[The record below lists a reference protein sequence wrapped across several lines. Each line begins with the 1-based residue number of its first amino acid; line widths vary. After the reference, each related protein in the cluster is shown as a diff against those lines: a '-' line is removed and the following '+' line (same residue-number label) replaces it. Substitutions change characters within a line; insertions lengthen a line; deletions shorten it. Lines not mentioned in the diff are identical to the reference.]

1 MLVLGDGDDSDG
13 VTIGANTYLDRFEFL
28 NSTGAWAND
37 AGKQTDLDG
46 VTTTGL
52 GTIDLWIGGLA
63 EEIMPFG
70 GLLGSTFN
78 FVFETQLE
86 ALQNGDRFYY
96 LARTA
101 GMQFGTQLEQNS
113 FAKLVMLN
121 TDVTHLP
128 DAIFSTPTWI
138 LEVDPTK
145 QHTGLGVDGRDDPSG
160 GPITI
165 FGTELVPLVIRDN
178 PATGGPDTNYLQYT
192 GLDHVVLGGTA
203 GNDIII
209 SSEGDDTLYG
219 DEGNDRLEGGYGND
233 VLLGGAGDD
242 IIQDMGGDDNIQGGD
257 GNDVIHGRQHG
268 GGRPRQSDPRRRR
281 QGFHHHHRGHLDHL
295 RWPGRRLHLQRQNQ
309 PAADRQRGRRLDRN
323 GARRTARPGDNFAP
337 LLADNVIGNDIF
349 VGGGGFDEM
358 IGEGGDDIFVG
369 SDAQDKMDG
378 MSGYRLGHLQE

>member
-1 MLVLGDGDDSDG
+1 MLVLGDGDDSNG

-70 GLLGSTFN
+70 GMLGSTFN

-145 QHTGLGVDGRDDPSG
+145 QHTGLGLDGRDDPSG

-257 GNDVIHGRQHG
+257 GNDVIQAGNMEAAGLGNLILG
-268 GGRPRQSDPRRRR
+268 GAARTSLSPLRTSRPRSVALATTSSTAPRPACRR
-281 QGFHHHHRGHLDHL
+281 
-295 RWPGRRLHLQRQNQ
+295 
-309 PAADRQRGRRLDRN
+309 PATKVTTGSS
-323 GARRTARPGDNFAP
+323 GARRTARPATTLP
-337 LLADNVIGNDIF
+337 PCWPTTSSATTSSSAAAAS
-349 VGGGGFDEM
+349 M
-358 IGEGGDDIFVG
+358 
-369 SDAQDKMDG
+369 
-378 MSGYRLGHLQE
+378 R